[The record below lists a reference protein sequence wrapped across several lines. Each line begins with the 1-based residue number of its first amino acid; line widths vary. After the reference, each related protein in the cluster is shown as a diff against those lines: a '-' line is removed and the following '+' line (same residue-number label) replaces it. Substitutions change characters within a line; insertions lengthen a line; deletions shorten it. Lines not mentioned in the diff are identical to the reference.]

1 MKKMN
6 KSKLNK
12 NEANVQTEMNT
23 NTGKKKMKKG
33 LKITLIVLA
42 VLVVAYGVIALLPRQ
57 KNFELDNPM
66 MKDGDLPILIA
77 HGGGNKEFP
86 DNTLEAF
93 YNAYSVDKNMMMET
107 DVSITKDGV
116 VILSHDTTLD
126 RKTNVT
132 GNIIDWNYSDLI
144 EQKVDFGYTNPT
156 KSGVL
161 NGERKHFTDENGV
174 EKYPIDVEYPEGVEP
189 RDEEVFLATT
199 LEELIT
205 SFPENRINVEIKQSG
220 ETGLKA
226 LAEVL
231 RLLEEYDACDRVV
244 LASFHSEIYDEFQR
258 LQKDGEVPAEFMC
271 SPGTVGAAIYYAM
284 QLVNVDL
291 FFGDDMCVFQL
302 PMEEYGFNLATE
314 GLVENAHSH
323 NLAVHYWTINDVE
336 EMKYLIE
343 IGVDG
348 IMTDYP
354 HRLKEVYD
362 SYGE

>member
-1 MKKMN
+1 MK
-6 KSKLNK
+6 
-12 NEANVQTEMNT
+12 E
-23 NTGKKKMKKG
+23 MKKG
-33 LKITLIVLA
+33 PKITLTVLA
-42 VLVVAYGVIALLPRQ
+42 VIALMYAVIALVPRPG
-57 KNFELDNPM
+57 NFALENPM
-66 MKDGDLPILIA
+66 MKDGDMPILIA

-93 YNAYSVDKNMMMET
+93 YNAYSVDPRVMMET

-132 GNIIDWNYSDLI
+132 GNIADWNYRDLI

-161 NGERKHFTDENGV
+161 IGEREHFKDENGA
-174 EKYPIDVEYPEGVEP
+174 EKYPTDVDYPEGVEP
-189 RDEEVFLATT
+189 RDEKVFLATT

-220 ETGLKA
+220 ETGLAA
-226 LAEVL
+226 LKEVL
-231 RLLEEYDACDRVV
+231 RLLEVHDTWDRVV

-258 LQKDGEVPAEFMC
+258 LQEAGEVPAAFMC
-271 SPGTVGAAIYYAM
+271 SPGTGGATKYFVLY
-284 QLVNVDL
+284 LLKLDL

-302 PMEEYGFNLATE
+302 PTEELGFDLATK
-314 GLVENAHSH
+314 GLVNNAHSH

-336 EMKYLIE
+336 EMKHLIE
-343 IGVDG
+343 IGADG

-354 HRLKEVYD
+354 HRLQEVYET
-362 SYGE
+362 YGK